1 VITGS
6 GVACRAVRRAQIVI
20 VVGFMVFVFVGLA
33 VLLGRGLTGSV
44 SERSEVLDLVEAQ
57 AAGDVQAALDVLP
70 ACRAE
75 PACARV
81 IRDRVEE
88 LRHAGEVEIRTY
100 EPSVQVALT
109 NRTGTGRVAWR
120 AGDSLP
126 IVQCVRARREGP
138 LTGAGVELLSI
149 SAPIGREAGC

>member
-1 VITGS
+1 
-6 GVACRAVRRAQIVI
+6 VRRTQIAIVI
-20 VVGFMVFVFVGLA
+20 GFMVFVFVGLA

-44 SERSEVLDLVEAQ
+44 SERASVLDLVEAQ
-57 AAGDVQAALDVLP
+57 AAGDVDAALDALP
-70 ACRAE
+70 SCRDE
-75 PACARV
+75 PACVRV
-81 IRDRVEE
+81 MRDRVEQ
-88 LRHAGEVEIRTY
+88 LRRSGEVEILTY
-100 EPSVQVALT
+100 EPSVQLALT

-126 IVQCVRARREGP
+126 IVQCVRVRREGP

>member
-1 VITGS
+1 MGRAK
-6 GVACRAVRRAQIVI
+6 VAIVI
-20 VVGFMVFVFVGLA
+20 GFIVFVFLGLA

-44 SERSEVLDLVEAQ
+44 SERAAVLDLVEAQ
-57 AAGDVQAALDVLP
+57 ANGNVDAALDVLP

-81 IRDRVEE
+81 MRDRVEE
-88 LRHAGEVEIRTY
+88 LRRPGKVEILTY
-100 EPSVQVALT
+100 DPSVQVALT

-120 AGDSLP
+120 AGRSLP

-138 LTGAGVELLSI
+138 LSGADVELLSI